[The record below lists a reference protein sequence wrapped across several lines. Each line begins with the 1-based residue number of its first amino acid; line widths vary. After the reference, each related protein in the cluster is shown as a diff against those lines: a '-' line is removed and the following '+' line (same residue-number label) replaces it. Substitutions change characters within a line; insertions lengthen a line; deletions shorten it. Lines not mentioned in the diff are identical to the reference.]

1 MVPPDSQRISRA
13 RCYLGSPPGGDG
25 FSRTGVS
32 PSTLTLS
39 RRLPLTTSLS
49 HSLPGRQPR
58 LVGPT
63 TPHQQR
69 LPAITLIW
77 FSLIR
82 FRSPL
87 LTESLLF
94 SSPAGTEMFHFPAFP
109 PHTLCVQ
116 VWVTAHDD
124 CRVSPFGNP
133 RIKAWLTTP
142 RGLSRPPT
150 SFIGSWCQ
158 GIHRAPL
165 KTWPQML
172 ASTVQFSNNDQ
183 PPTTPSRQARVHRG
197 RQN

>member
-1 MVPPDSQRISRA
+1 M
-13 RCYLGSPPGGDG
+13 
-25 FSRTGVS
+25 
-32 PSTLTLS
+32 
-39 RRLPLTTSLS
+39 
-49 HSLPGRQPR
+49 
-58 LVGPT
+58 
-63 TPHQQR
+63 
-69 LPAITLIW
+69 
-77 FSLIR
+77 FSL
-82 FRSPL
+82 
-87 LTESLLF
+87 
-94 SSPAGTEMFHFPAFP
+94 PAGTEMFHFPAFP

-142 RGLSRPPT
+142 RGLSWPPT

-183 PPTTPSRQARVHRG
+183 PPITPNHPIRVHWG
-197 RQN
+197 RRLRKFRSLRHPTACPIQSRPVIVRSTLRRAVLAATDPKSGPSSQRSTHEQPASDVR